1 MAKGFL
7 VKDCKVGI
15 VMENDGAGFVGDN
28 ADGVGSLY
36 DSADQTYAVI
46 SWHTDV
52 TIDSIG
58 MEQETIQV
66 NDDNYDHDIDLR
78 MIGAGS
84 LSAKA
89 IDDTEAAGLDAYN
102 VWYAAAH
109 LPNGNS
115 LGAAAVDMAWQPT
128 LDVNAGTQA
137 SDLRGYA
144 IVIEKM
150 DEKSTPVYYT
160 WIFHNCKISSTPAF
174 SPKSAAVINLTWSD
188 ARTFEI
194 ATGAAT
200 FANHADA

>member
-15 VMENDGAGFVGDN
+15 VMENYGATFVGAN
-28 ADGVGSLY
+28 LTGVGSIHEATL
-36 DSADQTYAVI
+36 TYAVI
-46 SWHTDV
+46 SWNTDV
-52 TIDSIG
+52 TIDSFG
-58 MEQETIQV
+58 LEQETFQC
-66 NDDNYDHDIDLR
+66 NDDNYDHDIDIR
-78 MIGAGS
+78 NIGGGS

-89 IDDTEAAGLDAYN
+89 IDDTVAGGLDAYN

-109 LPNGNS
+109 LPNGCS
-115 LGAAAVDMAWQPT
+115 LADAAVDLSWDPT
-128 LDVNAGTQA
+128 LDTNAGVRA

-144 IVIEKM
+144 IIIEKK

-160 WIFHNCKISSTPAF
+160 WVFHNCKISSTPAF

-188 ARTFEI
+188 ARDFQI

-200 FANHADA
+200 FTTHSDA